1 VVRLY
6 RAEFSTNCERVE
18 LALGLK
24 RLEVE
29 SVVIGYDDR
38 SVVERVSGQGL
49 VPVISYSGEVVSD
62 SLRILR
68 FLDDRHPGTPLFPAD
83 PARRAEV
90 EVFLDW
96 FGGIWK
102 PAANEL
108 EAVLEQASPDPAEVE
123 RLGGEIQ
130 DWLGVFEAL
139 LDGREYL
146 MGGEPGAADLAAFPF
161 VKYASI
167 EPDPADDEPFHRML
181 ADHQRPGESHP
192 RLVAWIERLDA
203 LPRARGATVDP

>member
-1 VVRLY
+1 MVRLY

-24 RLEVE
+24 RLDVE

-38 SVVERVSGQGL
+38 SVVERISGQGL

-68 FLDDRHPGTPLFPAD
+68 FLDERHPGSPLFPAD

-96 FGGIWK
+96 FSGIWK
-102 PAANEL
+102 PVANEL
-108 EAVLEQASPDPAEVE
+108 EAVLERPSPDPAEVE
-123 RLGGEIQ
+123 RLGGEMQ
-130 DWLGVFEAL
+130 ERLGVFEAL
-139 LDGREYL
+139 LAGREYL
-146 MGGEPGAADLAAFPF
+146 MGDEPGAADLAAFPF

-167 EPDPADDEPFHRML
+167 EPDPADDELFHRML

-192 RLVAWIERLDA
+192 RLVAWIERIDA
-203 LPRARGATVDP
+203 LPRARGATVAP